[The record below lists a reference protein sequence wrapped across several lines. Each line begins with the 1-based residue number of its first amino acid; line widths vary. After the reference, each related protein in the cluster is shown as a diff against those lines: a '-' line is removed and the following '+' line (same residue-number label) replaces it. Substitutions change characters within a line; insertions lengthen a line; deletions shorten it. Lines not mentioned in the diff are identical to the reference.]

1 MFLEFIVFILCSLN
15 FYSNFDLF
23 SSLLKFVICKGKQE
37 RGNNYEEG
45 LMFQHFSRGRG
56 SQLSDIRAQKS
67 QKLQYNPPLN

>member
-1 MFLEFIVFILCSLN
+1 MRGREKIFFAQILILKRLVFVIIWSIIMFLEFIVFILCSLN

-45 LMFQHFSRGRG
+45 
-56 SQLSDIRAQKS
+56 
-67 QKLQYNPPLN
+67 